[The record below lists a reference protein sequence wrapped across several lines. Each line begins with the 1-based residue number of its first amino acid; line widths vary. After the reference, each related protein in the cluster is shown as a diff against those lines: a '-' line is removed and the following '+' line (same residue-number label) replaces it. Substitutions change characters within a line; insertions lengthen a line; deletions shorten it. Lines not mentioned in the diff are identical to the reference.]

1 LVYTVDINK
10 NNVSTVYRADEDV
23 TTWLSQDLLSV
34 DTVIHLH
41 DVSRIVNGSDT
52 FGIIKI
58 NNEKIRYSSVD
69 LQNNTLS
76 GLTRGILGTS
86 TSDLH
91 NKFDIAY
98 SLNSNTVLD
107 SKYYNVNW
115 NTKNINSVQGDPLQL
130 STSTMVTFLKYGHY

>member
-1 LVYTVDINK
+1 MVINGSRSGQVIATVMAKGHSPNQLVYTVDINK

-23 TTWLSQDLLSV
+23 TTWLLQDLLSV

-58 NNEKIRYSSVD
+58 NNEKIRYSSID

-91 NKFDIAY
+91 SKFDIACLLY
-98 SLNSNTVLD
+98 
-107 SKYYNVNW
+107 
-115 NTKNINSVQGDPLQL
+115 
-130 STSTMVTFLKYGHY
+130 TSPSPRD